1 MSQLLTVVELV
12 CHAVTGSRSRSL
24 TEETKKKNPDAVLCE
39 IPPCGFFLM
48 KHHEEVKSLKN
59 KNATWE
65 QANLLCV
72 CRFNPTSRE
81 RFSWLL
87 LNVARPVLLFIER
100 KHVLVHWTSLVL
112 FSAQAAGK
120 KKLATTAATP

>member
-1 MSQLLTVVELV
+1 
-12 CHAVTGSRSRSL
+12 
-24 TEETKKKNPDAVLCE
+24 
-39 IPPCGFFLM
+39 M

-81 RFSWLL
+81 RFR
-87 LNVARPVLLFIER
+87 ARPVLLFIER

-120 KKLATTAATP
+120 IKLATTAATP